1 MDDGKTP
8 AAAGP
13 EPAAQQAGGERLV
26 LRLYLAPGAPN
37 SVRALSNLHA
47 ICDEYLAGCYSL
59 ELVDV
64 RQEPQRALADGILV
78 TPALVRLAPLPRVKI
93 VGNLS
98 QREQVL
104 HALGIARE
112 VGAGGEGAHGRP

>member
-1 MDDGKTP
+1 MEDGKIP
-8 AAAGP
+8 AA
-13 EPAAQQAGGERLV
+13 EPAAGQAAGETMV

-37 SVRALSNLHA
+37 SVRALGNLQA

-64 RQEPQRALADGILV
+64 RQEPRRALADGILV

-98 QREQVL
+98 QRERVL

-112 VGAGGEGAHGRP
+112 AGAGEEGAHGRP